1 MAISE
6 KDEKSL
12 LNQEE
17 WELVVQTR
25 HPVLGD
31 SDAKE
36 LQAARK
42 RLRELHAREQGFA
55 RHKNRVGKGTADMRG
70 GSFPG
75 TAERPARRKQV
86 FAQAIRRLNSEIER
100 RNSRRARE
108 TIVESQ
114 KKVLARRRAAASAAS
129 RPGNTKTARK
139 APAQV
144 ENPKAKT
151 KVPGAKIGSVTKQTA
166 RAQGRKDS

>member
-12 LNQEE
+12 LNREE
-17 WELVVQTR
+17 WELVIQTR

-31 SDAKE
+31 CDAKE

-42 RLRELHAREQGFA
+42 RLRELHAKEQGFA
-55 RHKNRVGKGTADMRG
+55 RHKSRVGKGTADMRG

-86 FAQAIRRLNSEIER
+86 FAQAIRRVNSEIER
-100 RNSRRARE
+100 RDSRRARD

-114 KKVLARRRAAASAAS
+114 KKVLARRRAAASS
-129 RPGNTKTARK
+129 RPGNTPTARK
-139 APAQV
+139 GPARV
-144 ENPKAKT
+144 ENPKSKT
-151 KVPGAKIGSVTKQTA
+151 KVAGAKVGSVTKQTA